1 LTIKIKIMNNPAKF
15 ILALFICVSI
25 IFGCSL
31 ITKLKEELNKEGTTE
46 EVVKE
51 ETSGSES
58 SYMDLEYYNKYIQE
72 SNDMSEALE
81 NVQNAY
87 ISNVPEPK
95 SIKKSSLIL
104 VVMADT
110 YLSFL
115 DTELKDQDRSLNDGG
130 ELSKLEASGE
140 MKETIEAD
148 YRDWMSTVKSYSET
162 AKKVFAYYKNGDYKD
177 DLSKAEPYDKEIQD
191 KYKKCIDSYNKL
203 LADLKKF
210 KPEREMRDPDDYSNA
225 DEKSIVILEN
235 ALYRVLDQADLYI
248 TEFKKNEI
256 PNPSELKKQQD
267 ELQKV
272 FDEESAKVMEAP
284 FTDKSKYLK
293 YSFEDYFSKMVR
305 QMLESS
311 SDLIKVIE
319 SGNTKDYKYKN
330 AYDAVTR
337 NYNYVIDAYN
347 SSINSLNSFVV
358 Y

>member
-1 LTIKIKIMNNPAKF
+1 MNNTAKF
-15 ILALFICVSI
+15 ILALFICVG
-25 IFGCSL
+25 FTLGCSL
-31 ITKLKEELNKEGTTE
+31 ITKLKEELNKEDTTTLE
-46 EVVKE
+46 EVKE
-51 ETSGSES
+51 ETTGEEG
-58 SYMDLEYYNKYIQE
+58 SYMDLEYYNKYIGE

-95 SIKKSSLIL
+95 TIKKSSLIL

-110 YLSFL
+110 YLTML
-115 DTELKDQDRSLNDGG
+115 DTELRDQGRSLNDGG

-148 YRDWMSTVKSYSET
+148 YRDWMSTIQSYIET
-162 AKKVFAYYKNGDYKD
+162 AKKVFGYYKDGLYKE

-191 KYKKCIDSYNKL
+191 KYKKCIDSYNRL

-210 KPEREMRDPDDYSNA
+210 KPEREERDPDDYSNP
-225 DEKSIVILEN
+225 DEKAVVILEN
-235 ALYRVLDQADLYI
+235 ALYRVLDQSDLYI
-248 TEFKKNEI
+248 TEFKKSDI
-256 PNPSELKKQQD
+256 PNAGELKKQQD

-272 FDEESAKVMEAP
+272 FDEEYSKVMDAP

-293 YSFEDYFSKMVR
+293 YSFEDYFSKMVK
-305 QMLESS
+305 QMIESS
-311 SDLIKVIE
+311 GDLIKVIE

-347 SSINSLNSFVV
+347 SSINTLNSFVV